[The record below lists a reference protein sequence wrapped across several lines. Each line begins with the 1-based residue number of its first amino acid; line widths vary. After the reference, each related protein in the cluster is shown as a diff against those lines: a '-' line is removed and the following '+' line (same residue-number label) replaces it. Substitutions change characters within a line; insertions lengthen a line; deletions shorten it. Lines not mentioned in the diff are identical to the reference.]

1 MKRWTFQRAYPQSDI
16 IWEDY
21 TRDSIFS
28 NTKSAI
34 LWVFLLLASII
45 LVTPVM
51 FINMSTD
58 FINKYDIN
66 IPLFSK
72 ESTSTYI
79 ASFSALFVNLI
90 LIPNFIEL
98 MVMLED
104 WKTKS
109 ERQVAILNRNFL
121 FMLLNALLLPLTSMT
136 TIKAFLVDLE
146 GEQVTSWPSFLSQN
160 LLATYGYF
168 ITYFI

>member
-1 MKRWTFQRAYPQSDI
+1 M
-16 IWEDY
+16 
-21 TRDSIFS
+21 
-28 NTKSAI
+28 TKTAI
-34 LWVFLLLASII
+34 LWVFLLLASIL

-58 FINKYDIN
+58 FITKYDIN
-66 IPLFSK
+66 IPLFSE

-98 MVMLED
+98 MVSLED

-109 ERQVAILNRNFL
+109 ER
-121 FMLLNALLLPLTSMT
+121 
-136 TIKAFLVDLE
+136 
-146 GEQVTSWPSFLSQN
+146 
-160 LLATYGYF
+160 
-168 ITYFI
+168 